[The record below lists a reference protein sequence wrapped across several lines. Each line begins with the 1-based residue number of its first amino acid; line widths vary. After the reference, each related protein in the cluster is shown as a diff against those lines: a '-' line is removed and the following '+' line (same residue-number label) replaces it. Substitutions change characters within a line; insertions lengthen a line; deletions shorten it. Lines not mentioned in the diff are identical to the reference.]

1 MKLDITIHRLTPERL
16 ADYLLFFDQDAFADN
31 PAWSG
36 CYCYFY
42 HAPHAE
48 RDWDDRSRNE
58 NRAAVCRLIIESRL
72 RGHLAYADGKV
83 VGWCHATPR
92 TMIPN
97 LEDVTALLVPDTE
110 EVGAIVCFLVA
121 RPYRGQGIARQ
132 LLDAAC
138 EEFRSKGLRFAE
150 AYPRIRAAGDSANY
164 HGPLHMFRSAGFKP
178 FRTFQDF
185 MVVRKKLG

>member
-1 MKLDITIHRLTPERL
+1 MPEITIQPLTPDRL
-16 ADYLLFFDQDAFADN
+16 KDYLLFFDKDAFADN

-48 RDWDDRSRNE
+48 RDWEERGRSE
-58 NRAAVCRLIIESRL
+58 NRSAVCRLIIESRL
-72 RGHLAYADGKV
+72 QGQLAYIGGKV
-83 VGWCHATPR
+83 IGWCHATPR

-97 LEDVTALLVPDTE
+97 LEDVTGLLVHDAT

-121 RPYRGQGIARQ
+121 RPFRGQGIARL

-138 EEFRSKGLRFAE
+138 QDFQRKGLTIAE
-150 AYPRIRAAGDSANY
+150 AYPRIRASGDAANY

-185 MVVRKKLG
+185 MVVRKNLG